1 MHKCMDVCGVYVD
14 DVNEGAR
21 IVRPFP
27 LRPPHNNQHTTYTH
41 ASPPD
46 TSRKLGYI
54 KLREFNSRAKKKV
67 QAAVAELEKQ
77 GASVFGLMDGWMGGS
92 MVSVPLVLPH
102 TCPPSSFTPTNPNPN
117 PKTKTTTTTNATTG
131 AEEYVLDLRGNP
143 GGSVQAAVEVASV
156 FLDGEKV
163 VTYIQVRGLGAL
175 GMGCVGGGV
184 AECVWWAGGVRVVC
198 VG

>member
-1 MHKCMDVCGVYVD
+1 
-14 DVNEGAR
+14 
-21 IVRPFP
+21 
-27 LRPPHNNQHTTYTH
+27 
-41 ASPPD
+41 
-46 TSRKLGYI
+46 
-54 KLREFNSRAKKKV
+54 
-67 QAAVAELEKQ
+67 
-77 GASVFGLMDGWMGGS
+77 MGGS
-92 MVSVPLVLPH
+92 MVSVPLVLTH
-102 TCPPSSFTPTNPNPN
+102 TCPPSSFTPTNPSPN